1 MEPTVEV
8 RSPLSG
14 RATGAAMPG
23 AAGGA
28 SGNQKKASESP
39 LPMSKKKCWPMP
51 AGSSM
56 VLISGRPRTFV

>member
-1 MEPTVEV
+1 MEPTAEV

-14 RATGAAMPG
+14 RPTGAAMPG

-28 SGNQKKASESP
+28 SGNQKNASESP

-51 AGSSM
+51 TGSST
-56 VLISGRPRTFV
+56 VLMRRSPSTFV